1 MNRKKVELRV
11 LSISNSQSQAGAYA
25 LVLGEVNGRR
35 TLPVIIGVTEAQ
47 AIIIEIRGITPP
59 RPLTHTLFSTVLNA
73 LNVSL
78 LRILIYKV
86 EKGIFSSYLYM
97 KSGETIFR
105 IDARTSDAVI
115 LSLKLGA
122 PILIY
127 DDILEEECLHIEKK
141 DDAESYARLEETDEE
156 RLSSLEAAMQK
167 AISEENYEKAAILRD
182 RIKQIK
188 HS

>member
-127 DDILEEECLHIEKK
+127 DDILEEECLHIEK
-141 DDAESYARLEETDEE
+141 DDAESYAGLEETDEE